1 MINKVIIP
9 ICFILIS
16 ILTGCYQYSEP
27 TFPTLDGTY
36 ILRSVT
42 INRSNV
48 YTSEMSDTTIFVGDF
63 SYLNPAG
70 PLDSMKVG
78 KTRIHF
84 SGNKMY
90 TGYYLQNGGDH
101 WRYEYNFNLQ
111 QDFVTQRWIAINVEY
126 LTSTLNSLR
135 RYIIIEDGIE
145 YLMLEGPAEYEDPI
159 TGFKCNYQLELIRV
173 GP

>member
-1 MINKVIIP
+1 MFNKVIVPLFFIFAT
-9 ICFILIS
+9 IC
-16 ILTGCYQYSEP
+16 TGCYQYSEP

-48 YTSEMSDTTIFVGDF
+48 YTSEIGDTTIYHGDF

-84 SGNKMY
+84 SGNKLY

-101 WRYEYNFNLQ
+101 WHYDYDFTLQ
-111 QDFVTQRWIAINVEY
+111 QDFITNRWVAINVEY
-126 LTSTLNSLR
+126 VTPILNSLR
-135 RYIIIEDGIE
+135 RYMIIEDGME
-145 YLMLEGPAEYEDPI
+145 YLMLEGPTEYEDPI
-159 TGFKCNYQLELIRV
+159 TGFKCNYQLEFIRV
-173 GP
+173 GA

>member
-36 ILRSVT
+36 ILRPVT

-101 WRYEYNFNLQ
+101 WR
-111 QDFVTQRWIAINVEY
+111 
-126 LTSTLNSLR
+126 S
-135 RYIIIEDGIE
+135 
-145 YLMLEGPAEYEDPI
+145 
-159 TGFKCNYQLELIRV
+159 
-173 GP
+173 